1 MKMAEYSD
9 IKEKEDLRK
18 SADEYK
24 QRFES
29 DIDQTLSGIKKF
41 INISVTIGTGLFIG
55 YAAFRLFLDD
65 KDRKESSKPVETDS
79 VNQGF
84 LNSVVSAGAEMA
96 GIFLL
101 TIAKN
106 KLKEYITDLNIIET
120 ESDEYSGKS
129 NREETEGD

>member
-1 MKMAEYSD
+1 MKTAEYSD

-18 SADEYK
+18 SADDYK
-24 QRFES
+24 QRIES

-41 INISVTIGTGLFIG
+41 INISATIGTGLFIG

-65 KDRKESSKPVETDS
+65 KDRKESSEPVEADS

-101 TIAKN
+101 TIAKK
-106 KLKEYITDLNIIET
+106 KLKEYLTDLNRIET
-120 ESDEYSGKS
+120 ESDEHPGKS